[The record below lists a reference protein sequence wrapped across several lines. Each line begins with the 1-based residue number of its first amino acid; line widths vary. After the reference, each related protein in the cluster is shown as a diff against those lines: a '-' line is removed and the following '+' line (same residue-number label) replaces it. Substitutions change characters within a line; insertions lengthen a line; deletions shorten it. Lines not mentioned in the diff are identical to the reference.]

1 MSESRINKGNK
12 DLLQREKKTQTVKRK
27 GPGVGE
33 LLKPW
38 VSSGR
43 FILKGF
49 HDKKNHTTFP

>member
-1 MSESRINKGNK
+1 
-12 DLLQREKKTQTVKRK
+12 LQREKKTQTVKRK